1 MPELRRKG
9 RAMFVPPGGLAPLH
23 TLALYDL
30 GPKDI
35 TLDVALPAW
44 TTWVAVVM
52 VASSTL
58 AGAYLAR
65 RNSARIS
72 IWLAVAS
79 ALMLITALVDLLPD
93 AWEEADATGVPI
105 WVVGLAGVFGFAVIT
120 FFTRKG
126 CGHSHD
132 DGAAGGGRHAPGLHR
147 RVKRAVSAAV
157 YGGVGTAA
165 ALSLHRMI
173 EGATLALVASAVVV
187 AALVIHSAS
196 EGLALTA
203 LLDLARRRAAPWL
216 ALSCLAPA
224 AGVVLATLAP
234 LPAQSVPI
242 LLGMVTGVLLRTA
255 VIGLTIA
262 RDSRRLSRRHL
273 VIAGTVVAGIGGL
286 LITTQTVLA
295 GGPPRPTL
303 PIAAA
308 HGVTPA
314 PVPRPGMP
322 GPPAAPARQ
331 LTTTQLRAA
340 ITGGQLSLEQLLA
353 RRDPATI
360 SADAA
365 TLLRALPEHSPEQ
378 ITQTLRQA
386 KIGTGTAIGDLTLR
400 QRHLLLSALS
410 DEPGSQ
416 HR

>member
-1 MPELRRKG
+1 MPVLRRKG
-9 RAMFVPPGGLAPLH
+9 RAMFVPPGGPAPLH

-30 GPKDI
+30 GPKDP
-35 TLDVALPAW
+35 LDAALPAW
-44 TTWVAVVM
+44 TTWVAVVL
-52 VASSTL
+52 VALSTL
-58 AGAYLAR
+58 AGAHLAR
-65 RNSARIS
+65 RNSAKIS
-72 IWLAVAS
+72 IWLAIAS

-93 AWEEADATGVPI
+93 AWQEADATGVPI
-105 WVVGLAGVFGFAVIT
+105 WVVGLAGLFGFAVIT

-132 DGAAGGGRHAPGLHR
+132 SGAAAGGRHAPGLHR
-147 RVKRAVSAAV
+147 RVKEAVSAAV

-173 EGATLALVASAVVV
+173 EGATLALVSSAVVV

-203 LLDLARRRAAPWL
+203 LLDLARKPAVPWL
-216 ALSCLAPA
+216 TLSCLAPA
-224 AGVVLATLAP
+224 AGVVLATVAP

-273 VIAGTVVAGIGGL
+273 VIAATVVAGVGGL

-295 GGPPRPTL
+295 GGL
-303 PIAAA
+303 PQPMVA
-308 HGVTPA
+308 A
-314 PVPRPGMP
+314 PVPHSRAP
-322 GPPAAPARQ
+322 GPPTAPIRQ
-331 LTTTQLRAA
+331 MTTTQLRAA
-340 ITGGQLSLEQLLA
+340 ISGGQLSLEQLLA

-410 DEPGSQ
+410 DEPESQ

>member
-1 MPELRRKG
+1 MPVLRRKG
-9 RAMFVPPGGLAPLH
+9 RAMFVPPGGPAPLH

-30 GPKDI
+30 GPKDP
-35 TLDVALPAW
+35 LDAALPAW
-44 TTWVAVVM
+44 TTWVSVVL
-52 VASSTL
+52 VALSTL
-58 AGAYLAR
+58 AGAHLAR
-65 RNSARIS
+65 RNSAKIG
-72 IWLAVAS
+72 IWLAIAS

-93 AWEEADATGVPI
+93 AWQEADATGVPI
-105 WVVGLAGVFGFAVIT
+105 WVVGLAGLFGFAVIT

-132 DGAAGGGRHAPGLHR
+132 AGAAAGGRHAPGLHR
-147 RVKRAVSAAV
+147 RVKEAVSAAV

-173 EGATLALVASAVVV
+173 EGATLALVSSAVVV

-203 LLDLARRRAAPWL
+203 LLDLARKPAVPWL

-224 AGVVLATLAP
+224 AGVVLATVAP

-273 VIAGTVVAGIGGL
+273 VIAATVVAGVGGL

-295 GGPPRPTL
+295 GGLPQPPQPTV
-303 PIAAA
+303 A
-308 HGVTPA
+308 A
-314 PVPRPGMP
+314 PVPHSRVPS
-322 GPPAAPARQ
+322 PPTAPIRQ
-331 LTTTQLRAA
+331 MTTTQLRAA
-340 ITGGQLSLEQLLA
+340 ISGGQLSLEQLLA

-410 DEPGSQ
+410 DEPESQ

>member
-1 MPELRRKG
+1 
-9 RAMFVPPGGLAPLH
+9 MFVPLGEPALPAPLH
-23 TLALYDL
+23 TPALYDL
-30 GPKDI
+30 GLKDP
-35 TLDVALPAW
+35 LDAALPAW
-44 TTWVAVVM
+44 TTWVAVAL
-52 VASSTL
+52 VALSTL
-58 AGAYLAR
+58 GGAHLAR
-65 RNSARIS
+65 RNTAKIS
-72 IWLAVAS
+72 IWLAIAS

-93 AWEEADATGVPI
+93 AWQEADATGVPI
-105 WVVGLAGVFGFAVIT
+105 WVVGLAGLFGFAVIT

-132 DGAAGGGRHAPGLHR
+132 AGAAGGGRHAPGLHR
-147 RVKRAVSAAV
+147 RVKQAVSAAV

-173 EGATLALVASAVVV
+173 EGATLALVSSAVVV

-203 LLDLARRRAAPWL
+203 LLDLARKPAAPWL

-224 AGVVLATLAP
+224 AGVVLATVAP

-273 VIAGTVVAGIGGL
+273 IIAATVVAGVGGL

-295 GGPPRPTL
+295 GGLPQRPP
-303 PIAAA
+303 PIAA
-308 HGVTPA
+308 
-314 PVPRPGMP
+314 RGMA
-322 GPPAAPARQ
+322 PAAAPHPSPPTGPTQQMTA
-331 LTTTQLRAA
+331 TQLRAA
-340 ITGGQLSLEQLLA
+340 VTGGQLSLEQLLA
-353 RRDPATI
+353 RRDPTTI
-360 SADAA
+360 SANAA

-378 ITQTLRQA
+378 ISQTLRQA
-386 KIGTGTAIGDLTLR
+386 KIGTATAIGDLTLR

-410 DEPGSQ
+410 DASESQ

>member
-1 MPELRRKG
+1 MPVLRRKG
-9 RAMFVPPGGLAPLH
+9 RAMFVPPGGPAPLH

-30 GPKDI
+30 GPKDP
-35 TLDVALPAW
+35 LDAALPAW
-44 TTWVAVVM
+44 TTWVAVVL
-52 VASSTL
+52 VALSTL
-58 AGAYLAR
+58 AGAHLAR
-65 RNSARIS
+65 RNSAKIS
-72 IWLAVAS
+72 IWLAIAS

-93 AWEEADATGVPI
+93 AWQEADATGVPI
-105 WVVGLAGVFGFAVIT
+105 WVVGLAGLFGFAVIT

-126 CGHSHD
+126 CGHSHEA
-132 DGAAGGGRHAPGLHR
+132 GAAAGGRHAPGLHR
-147 RVKRAVSAAV
+147 RVKEAVSAAV

-173 EGATLALVASAVVV
+173 EGATLALVSSAVVV

-203 LLDLARRRAAPWL
+203 LLDLARKPAVPWL

-224 AGVVLATLAP
+224 AGVVLATVAP

-273 VIAGTVVAGIGGL
+273 VIAATVVAGVGGL

-295 GGPPRPTL
+295 GGL
-303 PIAAA
+303 PQPSQPMVA
-308 HGVTPA
+308 A
-314 PVPRPGMP
+314 PVPRAPS
-322 GPPAAPARQ
+322 PPTAPIRQ
-331 LTTTQLRAA
+331 MTTTQLRAA
-340 ITGGQLSLEQLLA
+340 ISGGQLSLEQLLA

-386 KIGTGTAIGDLTLR
+386 RIGTGTAIGDLTLR

-410 DEPGSQ
+410 DEPESQ